1 MREYLIQSKT
11 DAVKTRL
18 HYLLF
23 CCNINYNIKYI
34 LVERVFDMVDNRN
47 VFYGNVSNIQI
58 QQNAINS
65 TQVQNINQECDYSE
79 VLSLLRQLQ
88 EDIGTL
94 GLDNQA
100 QSEVKKLI
108 DTVESSIGQ
117 KEPQSKI
124 RQGLNLLK
132 EFLMRTTTSLAA
144 TGAVTLIT
152 NLINTI

>member
-1 MREYLIQSKT
+1 M
-11 DAVKTRL
+11 A
-18 HYLLF
+18 
-23 CCNINYNIKYI
+23 
-34 LVERVFDMVDNRN
+34 ERVFGMVDNRN
-47 VFYGNVSNIQI
+47 TFYGDVSNIQI
-58 QQNAINS
+58 QQDVINS
-65 TQVQNINQECDYSE
+65 TQVQSINQEYDYSE

-108 DTVESSIGQ
+108 DTVESSIEQ

-124 RQGLNLLK
+124 KQGLNLLK

>member
-1 MREYLIQSKT
+1 
-11 DAVKTRL
+11 
-18 HYLLF
+18 
-23 CCNINYNIKYI
+23 
-34 LVERVFDMVDNRN
+34 MVDNRN

-108 DTVESSIGQ
+108 DTVENSIEQ
-117 KEPQSKI
+117 KEPKSKI
-124 RQGLNLLK
+124 KQRLNLLK

>member
-1 MREYLIQSKT
+1 M
-11 DAVKTRL
+11 
-18 HYLLF
+18 LF
-23 CCNINYNIKYI
+23 CCNIIYI
-34 LVERVFDMVDNRN
+34 WAERVFDMVDNRN

-58 QQNAINS
+58 QQDTINS

-88 EDIGTL
+88 DNIGTL
-94 GLDNQA
+94 GLDNQS

-124 RQGLNLLK
+124 KQGLNLLK